1 MECNVQEEDLYSDAY
16 NDFLATIWGEGYLSP
31 GGPEEVARILEGL
44 DLKGARVLDIG
55 CGTGGI
61 TVSLI
66 NDHGAAH
73 VTGIDIEAPA
83 CATATQRAEAAGLAD
98 RITIREIE
106 PGPFDF
112 ADRSFD
118 LVFSKD
124 SIIHIS
130 DKEALAADVF
140 RVLEPGGWFA
150 ASDWL
155 ISHDGEPS
163 ADMKS
168 YIAAEGLDF
177 AMAPPARYESALKS
191 AGFENVRLVNR
202 NPWYAEVARH
212 ELDQMSGESYA
223 ELVERHGHDFV
234 DHNIEIWEA
243 MVKVLES
250 GEHCPHHLRGQR
262 PS

>member
-1 MECNVQEEDLYSDAY
+1 MKEEDLYSDAY
-16 NDFLATIWGEGYLSP
+16 NDFLAAVWGEGYLSP

-44 DLKGARVLDIG
+44 EVEGARVLDIG

-61 TVSLI
+61 AVTLVR
-66 NDHGAAH
+66 DHGAAH

-83 CATATQRAEAAGLAD
+83 CAAATRRAAEAGLTD
-98 RITIREIE
+98 RITIREIQ
-106 PGPFDF
+106 PGPLDF

-118 LVFSKD
+118 IVFSKD
-124 SIIHIS
+124 SIIHIA
-130 DKEALAADVF
+130 DKESLAADAF

-163 ADMKS
+163 ADMKH

-177 AMAPPARYESALKS
+177 AMASPKRYEAALKG
-191 AGFENVRLVNR
+191 AGFKNVRLVNR
-202 NPWYAEVARH
+202 NPWYAAVARQ
-212 ELDQMSGESYA
+212 ELDQMSGESHA
-223 ELVERHGHDFV
+223 ALVERFGKELV
-234 DHNIEIWEA
+234 DGNIEIWEA

-262 PS
+262 PR